1 MFEILNLTT
10 WKALLDGLLVT
21 LEISIVSILFSL
33 VVGLALGILMSFKNR
48 FIFILCRSG
57 LEIIRVM
64 PLIVWLFIVNFG
76 LATWFGFEISAITA
90 SIIVFSI
97 WGAFEMM
104 DLVRGSLASI
114 PKHQFE
120 AGLALGLTKLQTYI
134 YVILP
139 QAMRRLIPAS
149 INLLSRMIKS
159 TSITIL
165 IGVVELIKVGQQ
177 TIEFYARSVYYAP
190 FIIYGLIFFI
200 YFLLCYP
207 ISWYSQKLEKK
218 WR

>member
-21 LEISIVSILFSL
+21 LEISIVSILISL
-33 VVGLALGILMSFKNR
+33 VAGMALGILMSFKNR
-48 FIFILCRSG
+48 LIFILCRSG
-57 LEIIRVM
+57 LEIVRVM

-76 LATWFGFEISAITA
+76 LATWFGFEISAIAA
-90 SIIVFSI
+90 SIIVFSV

-120 AGLALGLTKLQTYI
+120 AGVALGLTKLQTYI

-159 TSITIL
+159 TSVTIL

-177 TIEFYARSVYYAP
+177 TIEFYSRSVYYAP

-207 ISWYSQKLEKK
+207 ISWYSQKLEQR